1 MQQEIGLG
9 SAESIEE
16 VTIVWPGSGT
26 EQHFERV
33 EPRRFYS
40 VVEGESDLRP
50 VKLPLLDLWLSH

>member
-26 EQHFERV
+26 EQHFVGV

-40 VVEGESDLRP
+40 VVEGEPELRAVTLP
-50 VKLPLLDLWLSH
+50 VLDLFRSR